1 MARRTFS
8 KLRRTALT
16 LTLLLASQLSLAGQI
31 SDMVGVSATEHASL
45 AEQAHSWVSP
55 ERLSISDEGCRVACQ
70 SKEFICIPRGGATI
84 SAVLPG
90 ESPTLS
96 PALTS
101 DSSHRHGAPSLHG
114 SLLPISELA
123 GRRLT
128 RSAALR
134 RLRLNGVKAR

>member
-90 ESPTLS
+90 ESPTFS
-96 PALTS
+96 PALAVGAWPG
-101 DSSHRHGAPSLHG
+101 DSPS
-114 SLLPISELA
+114 SES
-123 GRRLT
+123 GRRPT
-128 RSAALR
+128 AATVTAHPPFTVLFCR
-134 RLRLNGVKAR
+134 YLN